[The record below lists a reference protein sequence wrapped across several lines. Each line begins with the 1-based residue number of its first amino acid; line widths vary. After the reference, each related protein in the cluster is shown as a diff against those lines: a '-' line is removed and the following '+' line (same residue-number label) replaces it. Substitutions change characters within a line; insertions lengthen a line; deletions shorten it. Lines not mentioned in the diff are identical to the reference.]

1 MEVKIAKL
9 NYIDILGF
17 KKGVKMKIKA
27 WDLYLITEQSLSAGR
42 KSLEIVKEAA
52 AAGVDVIQL
61 RDKNLSL
68 RAKFKLGQKIKEICL
83 KQKIKFIVNDRV
95 DLALAL
101 DADGV
106 HLGQSDLPLKAARK
120 VLGKDKIIGISAWKS
135 AEIKEAEAG
144 GADYLG
150 VGAVFSTNSK
160 ELNSAKNGIGLAT
173 INEIR
178 KTTKLPLV
186 AIGGLNKENAAEVI
200 KSGADCIS
208 VISAL
213 TQAKK
218 VRTETKEFKN
228 IIQTAKK
235 SLRGRS

>member
-1 MEVKIAKL
+1 
-9 NYIDILGF
+9 
-17 KKGVKMKIKA
+17 MKIRD

-42 KSLEIVKEAA
+42 NSLEIVREAA

-61 RDKNLSL
+61 RDKNLNL
-68 RAKFKLGQKIKEICL
+68 RSRFKLGKKIKEICL
-83 KQKIKFIVNDRV
+83 KHKLKFIVNDRV

-120 VLGKDKIIGISAWKS
+120 VLGAAKIIGISAWKPE
-135 AEIKEAEAG
+135 EIIEAEAG

-160 ELNSAKNGIGLAT
+160 KLNSAKNGIGLAK
-173 INEIR
+173 IAEIR
-178 KTTKLPLV
+178 KATKLPIV
-186 AIGGLNKENAAEVI
+186 AIGGLTKENAAEVI

-218 VRTETKEFKN
+218 VKVETKEFKN
-228 IIQTAKK
+228 IISNSKK
-235 SLRGRS
+235 SLRGRN